1 MSSMNC
7 VGLRPSIE
15 KAAKIAGAHVAAFT
29 AHRFRLNHAG
39 DELERLGDY
48 LLPPCMLTWLAS
60 NTTVCKCALDSH
72 SRYER
77 DKHGHADWRRKV

>member
-48 LLPPCMLTWLAS
+48 LLPPCMLT
-60 NTTVCKCALDSH
+60 
-72 SRYER
+72 
-77 DKHGHADWRRKV
+77 